1 MLIKSLLKKKK
12 KETLVDDPELIEADF
27 GMKFDIYPITFIV
40 FYSLEIFR
48 NKTFIVPNFG
58 DLTDGT
64 LKEAR

>member
-1 MLIKSLLKKKK
+1 M
-12 KETLVDDPELIEADF
+12 DDPELIEADF
-27 GMKFDIYPITFIV
+27 GMKFDIYPVTFIV

-48 NKTFIVPNFG
+48 NKMFIVPNFG